1 VSPDLSGRGNLLPL
15 QEIVSANKVSLA
27 MTEERCHSGPF
38 APCHFKR
45 SKESHSAQDKLRE
58 EYHSAQDRLL
68 EQSKEIATPSVH
80 NDKAEILSMQAS
92 FSEGHSTI
100 FYCKKYKWVIPMNLA
115 G

>member
-1 VSPDLSGRGNLLPL
+1 MSPNLSGRGNLLPL
-15 QEIVSANKVSLA
+15 HEIASANKGSLA

-45 SKESHSAQDKLRE
+45 SKESNSAQDKLRE
-58 EYHSAQDRLL
+58 ESHSAQDRLL
-68 EQSKEIATPSVH
+68 EQSQEIATPSVH
-80 NDKAEILSMQAS
+80 NDKAAILSMQAS

-100 FYCKKYKWVIPMNLA
+100 FYCKKYKWVIPINLA